1 MAYVCLYSVCM
12 YACTYVR
19 TYVCMYVCMYVPGT
33 CTVYYSVSLAAPVT
47 CTCHLHLS
55 PAPVTCTCT
64 CHLTCH
70 LHLHLSPAAGTTG
83 TSHVG
88 RPSAFSW
95 TMTVAMGPSWS
106 EQAKATMES
115 LPFHLCESP
124 AIGAWCPHVLFQT
137 CTTKT
142 ARGGGGYN
150 VIIIMVF
157 SVGVHK
163 EEMGGH

>member
-1 MAYVCLYSVCM
+1 MAYVCLYMCMYVRM
-12 YACTYVR
+12 YACT
-19 TYVCMYVCMYVPGT
+19 YVPGT
-33 CTVYYSVSLAAPVT
+33 CTVYYSVSLAASVT
-47 CTCHLHLS
+47 CTCYLH
-55 PAPVTCTCT
+55 C
-64 CHLTCH
+64 
-70 LHLHLSPAAGTTG
+70 HLHLSPAAGTTG

-142 ARGGGGYN
+142 ARGGGYN

-157 SVGVHK
+157 SVGAHRGNGWPLILWK
-163 EEMGGH
+163 PHTALAGM